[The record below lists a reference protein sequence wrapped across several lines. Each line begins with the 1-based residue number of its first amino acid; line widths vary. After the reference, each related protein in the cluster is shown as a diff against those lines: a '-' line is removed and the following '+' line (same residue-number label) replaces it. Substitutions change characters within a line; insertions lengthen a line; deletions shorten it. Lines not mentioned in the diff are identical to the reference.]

1 MKTKTL
7 FFSSLLAAAAMSTVP
22 AFADYT
28 WNATSAGTS
37 ITQEL
42 WQNQNSWTL
51 SGGSSWKTSGTG
63 PGTSSSEM
71 WDKIV
76 IDGSS
81 GNKISGSI
89 SSLEGWALKLD
100 LKNASLTVGQLSK
113 LQSNNNCSISLDKD
127 SVLTVSRFA
136 GGNDGGDTTLTNEG
150 TFNLTMGK
158 AQGGGSFL
166 ANLGSTGVFNISGG
180 YSAKIGTLSAKLG
193 NGSSDFLF
201 TISGGNTVYTR
212 NLVNLTNTTLQNTA
226 TYSFTDKDG
235 SALTAVSSLSELTG
249 TDKYFAV
256 KDSSGYRVS
265 YLVSGISDQV
275 YSWNASALSSWS
287 DAVWKKGETTSQT
300 ITTDG
305 TAYLGA
311 ESTSTAITIGSATT
325 VNRLIVDS
333 DYTLSGDGSLT
344 MTNGGIVNSGKTL
357 TLTKKTNATG
367 FLRGAIEVAGTLQFN
382 DGDITGYNGGENSLQ
397 KITVDAGGIL
407 KLNHSNNETFAGTL
421 ILNGTLS
428 GKDAN
433 TRWDIYNN
441 NSKINVGENANAVID
456 ENIKVVIRR
465 NDAPIDVATGANL
478 TIKGQVLKSSEV
490 GQQLGGNGVLKK
502 TGNGV
507 LTLEGAVKISSL
519 NTENGETHLTGT
531 TEKKIDN
538 SIYAKGAS
546 VIIGDGSAATVVS
559 AGRVEMGDSQG
570 GSSNLEVKQN
580 ATLAITGNDNGTSYK
595 NASLVLS
602 EWENSTTAT
611 ISGTLLAKDAKV
623 LRGDH
628 AATLNVSGGTLA
640 VKGFY
645 ATKNAGNAV
654 TVNVSDS
661 GKLILGSGDVS
672 GINQVN
678 VSLNN
683 GTLAASESAIAF
695 SKNIALNGAGTI
707 DTTQYNFASDGK
719 SISRGATGAA
729 ITLAGVISGSG
740 ALNVTGAGM
749 LTLSGENTLTG
760 NVSVSSGTTLVANH
774 ASALGTGTVSV
785 AENAKLGLVAGTTVS
800 GVTGGIELASGA
812 KLVVDMTSKAS
823 ATETFT
829 LDLIT
834 GTALKYNGT
843 SVSSS
848 NVGTLLGSAY
858 ELSNWNKTGWISTL
872 SYANNKLS
880 LTMSIPEPSSFGLLA
895 GLGALALVGARRR
908 RKTK

>member
-1 MKTKTL
+1 MKNSKL
-7 FFSSLLAAAAMSTVP
+7 FITSLVAAAAMSTVP

-28 WNATSAGTS
+28 WKGGES
-37 ITQEL
+37 ITQDL
-42 WQNQNSWTL
+42 WQTESSWTL
-51 SGGSSWKTSGTG
+51 SDGSSWKTVGTG
-63 PGTSSSEM
+63 PGTSNSEM

-81 GNKISGSI
+81 GSKISGSVGT
-89 SSLEGWALKLD
+89 LEGWALKLD
-100 LKNASLTVGQLSK
+100 LKNASLTVGQLNK
-113 LQSNNNCSISLDKD
+113 LQSNNCSISLDKD

-150 TFNLTMGK
+150 TFNLTMRK

-193 NGSSDFLF
+193 NGSSDSLV

-212 NLVNLTNTTLQNTA
+212 NLVNLSGGTTLQNTA
-226 TYSFTDKDG
+226 TYSFTDKND
-235 SALTAVSSLSELTG
+235 SALTAVDSLSALTG
-249 TDKYFAV
+249 TDKYFVV

-311 ESTSTAITIGSATT
+311 EGTKTITIDSSTQVG
-325 VNRLIVDS
+325 RLIVDG
-333 DYTLSGDGSLT
+333 DYTLSGNGSLT

-382 DGDITGYNGGENSLQ
+382 DGDITGYNGGENSLHT
-397 KITVDAGGIL
+397 ITVDAGGIL
-407 KLNHSNNETFAGTL
+407 KLKHSRNETFAGTL

-465 NDAPIDVATGANL
+465 EDAPIDVATGANL

-519 NTENGETHLTGT
+519 NTENGETRLTGT
-531 TEKKIDN
+531 AEKKIDGA
-538 SIYAKGAS
+538 IYAKGAS

-559 AGRVEMGDSQG
+559 AGRVEIGDSRG
-570 GSSNLEVKQN
+570 GSSNLEVKKN
-580 ATLAITGNDNGTSYK
+580 ATLAISGNDNGRDYK

-611 ISGTLLAKDAKV
+611 ISGALLAKDAKV
-623 LRGDH
+623 LRGDY

-645 ATKNAGNAV
+645 ATKNTGNAV
-654 TVNVSDS
+654 SVNVSDS

-719 SISRGATGAA
+719 SISQGATGAA

-740 ALNVTGAGM
+740 ALNVTGAGT

-760 NVSVSSGTTLVANH
+760 KVSVSSGTTLVANH

-829 LDLIT
+829 LELIT
-834 GTALKYNGT
+834 GTVLKYNGT

-858 ELSNWNKTGWISTL
+858 ELSNWDKTGWISTL
-872 SYANNKLS
+872 SYADNKLS

>member
-1 MKTKTL
+1 MKNSKL
-7 FFSSLLAAAAMSTVP
+7 FITSLVAAAAMSTVP
-22 AFADYT
+22 AWADYT
-28 WNATSAGTS
+28 WKGGES
-37 ITQEL
+37 ITQDL
-42 WQNQNSWTL
+42 WQTKSSWTL
-51 SGGSSWKTSGTG
+51 SGVSSWETSGTG
-63 PGTSSSEM
+63 PGTSNSNM

-81 GNKISGSI
+81 SNKISGSI
-89 SSLEGWALKLD
+89 TSLEGWALKLD
-100 LKNASLTVGQLSK
+100 LKNASLTVGQLKK
-113 LQSNNNCSISLDKD
+113 LQSNDNCSISLDKD
-127 SVLTVSRFA
+127 SVLTVSNFS

-158 AQGGGSFL
+158 AQGGGSFS

-193 NGSSDFLF
+193 NGSSDLLF

-275 YSWNASALSSWS
+275 YSWNGSDGSSWS
-287 DAVWKKGETTSQT
+287 DAVWKKGETMSQT

-311 ESTSTAITIGSATT
+311 ESTNTAITIGSATT
-325 VNRLIVDS
+325 VNRLIVDGI
-333 DYTLSGDGSLT
+333 YTLSGDGSLT

-367 FLRGAIEVAGTLQFN
+367 FLRGAIEVAGTLQLN
-382 DGDITGYNGGENSLQ
+382 DGDITGYNGGENSLHT
-397 KITVDAGGIL
+397 ITVDAGGTL
-407 KLNHSNNETFAGTL
+407 KLNHGSNETFAGTL

-441 NSKINVGENANAVID
+441 NSKINVGANANAVID

-465 NDAPIDVATGANL
+465 NDAPIDVAVGANL

-490 GQQLGGNGVLKK
+490 GAQLGGNGVLVK
-502 TGNGV
+502 NG
-507 LTLEGAVKISSL
+507 A
-519 NTENGETHLTGT
+519 GELKLTGT
-531 TEKKIDN
+531 VKLDKLTVSAGTANISGTAEK
-538 SIYAKGAS
+538 SIGTLYSQTGTL
-546 VIIGDGSAATVVS
+546 IIGDGTDATVVS
-559 AGRVEMGDSQG
+559 ATRVEIGDNHG
-570 GSSNLEVKQN
+570 GTTALNVNQN
-580 ATLAITGNDNGTSYK
+580 ATLAISGNDNGTNYK
-595 NASLVLS
+595 SASFLLS
-602 EWENSTTAT
+602 EWNNTTTAT

-623 LRGDH
+623 LRGDY

-654 TVNVSDS
+654 AVNVSDS
-661 GKLILGSGDVS
+661 GKLILGSGNVS
-672 GINQVN
+672 EINQVN

-683 GTLAASESAIAF
+683 GTLAASESTITF

-707 DTTQYNFASDGK
+707 DTMQYNFASDGK
-719 SISRGATGAA
+719 SISQGTTGAA
-729 ITLAGVISGSG
+729 ITLAGVISGSD
-740 ALNVTGAGM
+740 ALNVAGAGT
-749 LTLSGENTLTG
+749 LKLSGENTLTG
-760 NVSVSSGTTLVANH
+760 NVSVSSGTTLVAAN

-785 AENAKLGLVAGTTVS
+785 AENAKLELVAGTTVS
-800 GVTGGIELASGA
+800 GVTGGVELASGA

-848 NVGTLLGSAY
+848 NVGTLLDSAY
-858 ELSNWNKTGWISTL
+858 ELSNWNKTGWTQTL
-872 SYANNKLS
+872 SYDDSSNKLS
-880 LTMSIPEPSSFGLLA
+880 LTMTIPEPSAFGLLA

>member
-1 MKTKTL
+1 MKNSKL
-7 FFSSLLAAAAMSTVP
+7 FITSLVAAAAMSTVP
-22 AFADYT
+22 AWADYT
-28 WNATSAGTS
+28 WKGGES
-37 ITQEL
+37 ITQDL
-42 WQNQNSWTL
+42 WQNQSSWIL
-51 SGGSSWKTSGTG
+51 SGDSSWKTSGTG
-63 PGTSSSEM
+63 PGTTNSNM

-89 SSLEGWALKLD
+89 SSLEGWALKLE
-100 LKNASLTVGQLSK
+100 LKKTELTVGQLKK
-113 LQSNNNCSISLDKD
+113 LQSNGNCSISLDKD
-127 SVLTVSRFA
+127 SVLTVSNFS
-136 GGNDGGDTTLTNEG
+136 GGSDGGDTRLDNEG

-158 AQGGGSFL
+158 NQGGGSFI

-180 YSAKIGTLSAKLG
+180 YSAKISNLSAKLG
-193 NGSSDFLF
+193 NGSSDLLF
-201 TISGGNTVYTR
+201 TISGENTVYTR

-226 TYSFTDKDG
+226 TYSFTDKDD
-235 SALTAVSSLSELTG
+235 SALTAVNSLSELTG
-249 TDKYFAV
+249 TDKYFVV

-265 YLVSGISDQV
+265 YLVSGVSVQF

-325 VNRLIVDS
+325 VNRLIVDGN
-333 DYTLSGDGSLT
+333 YTLSGDGSLT

-367 FLRGAIEVAGTLQFN
+367 FLRGAIEVAGTLQLS
-382 DGDITGYNGGENSLQ
+382 DGDITGYNGGKNSLHT
-397 KITVDAGGIL
+397 ITVDAGGTL
-407 KLNHSNNETFAGTL
+407 RLNHSSNETFAGML

-441 NSKINVGENANAVID
+441 SKINVGENANAVID
-456 ENIKVVIRR
+456 ENIRVVIRR
-465 NDAPIDVATGANL
+465 NDAPIDVAAGANL

-490 GQQLGGNGVLKK
+490 GAQLGGNGILVKNGAGELK
-502 TGNGV
+502 
-507 LTLEGAVKISSL
+507 
-519 NTENGETHLTGT
+519 LTGT
-531 TEKKIDN
+531 VKLDKLTVSAGTANISGTAEK
-538 SIYAKGAS
+538 SIGTLYSQTGTL
-546 VIIGDGSAATVVS
+546 IIGDGTDATVVS
-559 AGRVEMGDSQG
+559 ATRVEIGDNNG
-570 GSSNLEVKQN
+570 GTTALNVKQN
-580 ATLAITGNDNGTSYK
+580 ATLAISGNDNGTNYK
-595 NASLVLS
+595 NASFLLS
-602 EWENSTTAT
+602 EWNNTTTAT

-623 LRGDH
+623 LRGDY

-654 TVNVSDS
+654 AVNVSDS

-672 GINQVN
+672 EINHQVN

-683 GTLAASESAIAF
+683 GTLAASESTITF

-707 DTTQYNFASDGK
+707 DTMQYNFASDGK
-719 SISRGATGAA
+719 SISQGTTGAA
-729 ITLAGVISGSG
+729 ITLAGVISGSD
-740 ALNVTGAGM
+740 ALNVAGAGT
-749 LTLSGENTLTG
+749 LKLSGENTLTG
-760 NVSVSSGTTLVANH
+760 NVSVSSGTTLVAAN

-785 AENAKLGLVAGTTVS
+785 AENAKLELVAGTTVS
-800 GVTGGIELASGA
+800 GVTGGVELASGA

-848 NVGTLLGSAY
+848 NVGTLLDSAY
-858 ELSNWNKTGWISTL
+858 ELSNWNKTGWTQTL
-872 SYANNKLS
+872 SYDDSSNKLS
-880 LTMSIPEPSSFGLLA
+880 LTMTIPEPSAFGLLA